1 MADQLQD
8 VIQRWRKAVVEDG
21 LRPEDHELFQNAGL
35 AYINQGDTTHLLDFI
50 QDEKNQG
57 IVESMGCGLL
67 ASLVAEVLKRK
78 KSSSTCKA
86 VITHLAE
93 TCSPMELMLIFLG
106 QVDDLHPDLIADT
119 IVLMAPL
126 LQTVLLRL
134 GEEKAPWV
142 GLALAALQKQVSRLP
157 VPYTKEQEVEDAYG
171 LCRCC
176 SALARFMEPF
186 VEEVKRRDNSEDGG
200 TASDNQLKT
209 ELLKFC
215 MGSLR
220 EPLLQA
226 QLDQAIDIHKQSPL
240 WHFATD
246 ILATLPAIQEPLPGL
261 LFYKALKKR
270 EESGLLTD
278 STKAQE
284 SRACLAYLLFVQLI
298 TIESFPAVF
307 SPVFVLQCNMEYID
321 LLLSRKEESFLLKGL
336 ELYTKSLER
345 VEDNSLPV
353 ELLDLKSFYSVPQ
366 HLVQILTV
374 CPIQHLR
381 EQGFKVLQL
390 FIDKLGPEAKH
401 KFFRCMIKTS
411 CHAGVEGYIIKN
423 IKNQIE
429 LSLKPG
435 HENEWFMGI
444 QVLPLLRLVLC
455 FPRGPETDLLNSMDR
470 VMESLN
476 LLRYLHMRDMD
487 WQQTSSIWSELFK
500 IKEDY
505 LKMLRVCLAL
515 SRAYYTGQVK
525 NMREDKKIQA
535 QEAREARVA
544 LVQTMTVKNKMVS
557 DMSPEM
563 QYQVLQ
569 CALVTFD
576 LMESLVIRIEEI
588 SEEKVKTGTAV

>member
-1 MADQLQD
+1 RMADQLQD
-8 VIQRWRKAVVEDG
+8 VIQRWVTVVEDG

-35 AYINQGDTTHLLDFI
+35 VYINQGDTTQLLDFI

-67 ASLVAEVLKRK
+67 ASLVAEVLKKKK
-78 KSSSTCKA
+78 KSSSTCQA

-119 IVLMAPL
+119 IVLMAPH

-200 TASDNQLKT
+200 TASDNH
-209 ELLKFC
+209 C

-278 STKAQE
+278 STEAQE
-284 SRACLAYLLFVQLI
+284 SRACLAYLLFVQFI
-298 TIESFPAVF
+298 TIKSFPAVF

-321 LLLSRKEESFLLKGL
+321 LLLSRY

-374 CPIQHLR
+374 CPIQAP
-381 EQGFKVLQL
+381 
-390 FIDKLGPEAKH
+390 GPH
-401 KFFRCMIKTS
+401 GITNILNILISYRRCMIKTS

-429 LSLKPG
+429 LSLKVRYT
-435 HENEWFMGI
+435 NEWFMGI

-476 LLRYLHMRDMD
+476 LLRYLLI
-487 WQQTSSIWSELFK
+487 IWPELFK

-515 SRAYYTGQVK
+515 SRAYYAGQVK

-535 QEAREARVA
+535 QEAREARGA
-544 LVQTMTVKNKMVS
+544 LVQTMTVKNKKVS
-557 DMSPEM
+557 DMTPEM

>member
-1 MADQLQD
+1 RMADQLQD
-8 VIQRWRKAVVEDG
+8 VIQRWVTVVEDG

-35 AYINQGDTTHLLDFI
+35 AYINQGDTTQLLDFI
-50 QDEKNQG
+50 QDEKNQ
-57 IVESMGCGLL
+57 VN
-67 ASLVAEVLKRK
+67 ASHSNLV
-78 KSSSTCKA
+78 SQ
-86 VITHLAE
+86 

-119 IVLMAPL
+119 IVLMAPH

-246 ILATLPAIQEPLPGL
+246 ILAILPAIQEPLPGL

-366 HLVQILTV
+366 VK
-374 CPIQHLR
+374 
-381 EQGFKVLQL
+381 QGFKVLQL

-487 WQQTSSIWSELFK
+487 WQQTSSIWPELFK

-515 SRAYYTGQVK
+515 SRAYYAGQVK

-535 QEAREARVA
+535 QVI
-544 LVQTMTVKNKMVS
+544 LTS
-557 DMSPEM
+557 
-563 QYQVLQ
+563 QVLQ

>member
-8 VIQRWRKAVVEDG
+8 VIQRWQKAVVEDG

-35 AYINQGDTTHLLDFI
+35 AYINQGDTTQLLDFI
-50 QDEKNQG
+50 QDEKNQ
-57 IVESMGCGLL
+57 
-67 ASLVAEVLKRK
+67 
-78 KSSSTCKA
+78 
-86 VITHLAE
+86 

-119 IVLMAPL
+119 VLLMAPH

-142 GLALAALQKQVSRLP
+142 GLALAALQKQVARLP
-157 VPYTKEQEVEDAYG
+157 VPYTKEQEMEDAYG

-186 VEEVKRRDNSEDGG
+186 VEEVKRDNSEDDG
-200 TASDNQLKT
+200 TASDNKLKT

-226 QLDQAIDIHKQSPL
+226 QLDQAIDIYKQSPL

-246 ILATLPAIQEPLPGL
+246 IMATLPAIQEPLPGL

-278 STKAQE
+278 STEAQE

-336 ELYTKSLER
+336 ELYTKSLEK

-374 CPIQHLR
+374 CPIQRLR
-381 EQGFKVLQL
+381 ERGFKVLQL

-411 CHAGVEGYIIKN
+411 RHAGVEGYIIKN

-444 QVLPLLRLVLC
+444 QVLLLLRLVLC
-455 FPRGPETDLLNSMDR
+455 FPLGPETDLLNSMDR

-476 LLRYLHMRDMD
+476 LLRYLLMRDMD
-487 WQQTSSIWSELFK
+487 WQQTSSIWPELFK

-535 QEAREARVA
+535 QEAREARGA
-544 LVQTMTVKNKMVS
+544 LVQTMTVKNKNVS
-557 DMSPEM
+557 DMTPEI

>member
-1 MADQLQD
+1 RMADQLQD
-8 VIQRWRKAVVEDG
+8 VIQRWVTVVEDG

-35 AYINQGDTTHLLDFI
+35 AYINQGDTTQLLDFI
-50 QDEKNQG
+50 QDEKNQVNG

-119 IVLMAPL
+119 IVLMAPH

-366 HLVQILTV
+366 VK
-374 CPIQHLR
+374 
-381 EQGFKVLQL
+381 QGFKVLQL

-487 WQQTSSIWSELFK
+487 WQQTSSIWPELFK

-515 SRAYYTGQVK
+515 SRAYYAGQVK

-535 QEAREARVA
+535 QVI
-544 LVQTMTVKNKMVS
+544 LTS
-557 DMSPEM
+557 
-563 QYQVLQ
+563 QVLQ

>member
-1 MADQLQD
+1 RMADQLQD
-8 VIQRWRKAVVEDG
+8 VIQRWVTVVEDG

-35 AYINQGDTTHLLDFI
+35 VYINQGDTTQLLDFI
-50 QDEKNQG
+50 QDEKNQVNG

-67 ASLVAEVLKRK
+67 ASLVAEVLKKKK
-78 KSSSTCKA
+78 KSSSTCQA

-119 IVLMAPL
+119 IVLMAPH

-278 STKAQE
+278 STEAQE
-284 SRACLAYLLFVQLI
+284 SRACLAYLLFVQFI
-298 TIESFPAVF
+298 TIKSFPAVF

-321 LLLSRKEESFLLKGL
+321 LLLSRYVFR

-366 HLVQILTV
+366 VSLTTY
-374 CPIQHLR
+374 QKER
-381 EQGFKVLQL
+381 GFKVLQL

-476 LLRYLHMRDMD
+476 LLRYLLMRDMD
-487 WQQTSSIWSELFK
+487 WQQTSSIWPELFK

-515 SRAYYTGQVK
+515 SRAYYAGQVK

-535 QEAREARVA
+535 QEARGA
-544 LVQTMTVKNKMVS
+544 LVQTMTVKNKKVS
-557 DMSPEM
+557 DMTPEM

>member
-1 MADQLQD
+1 MAGQLQD
-8 VIQRWRKAVVEDG
+8 VIQRWREAVVEDG

-35 AYINQGDTTHLLDFI
+35 MCINQGDTTQLLDFI
-50 QDEKNQG
+50 QDEKNKG

-67 ASLVAEVLKRK
+67 ASLVAEVLKK
-78 KSSSTCKA
+78 KSSFTCQA
-86 VITHLAE
+86 VITHLAK

-119 IVLMAPL
+119 IVLMAPH

-186 VEEVKRRDNSEDGG
+186 VEEVKRKDNSEDGG

-270 EESGLLTD
+270 EKSDLLTD
-278 STKAQE
+278 STEAQE

-321 LLLSRKEESFLLKGL
+321 VLLSRKEESFLLKGL

-366 HLVQILTV
+366 
-374 CPIQHLR
+374 R
-381 EQGFKVLQL
+381 ERGFKVFQL

-411 CHAGVEGYIIKN
+411 RHAGVEGYIIKN

-435 HENEWFMGI
+435 HESEWFVGI

-476 LLRYLHMRDMD
+476 LLRYLLMRDMD
-487 WQQTSSIWSELFK
+487 WQQTSSIWPELCK
-500 IKEDY
+500 IEEDY

-535 QEAREARVA
+535 QEAREARGA
-544 LVQTMTVKNKMVS
+544 LVQTMTVKNEKVS
-557 DMSPEM
+557 DMTPEM

>member
-1 MADQLQD
+1 RMADQLQD
-8 VIQRWRKAVVEDG
+8 VIQRWVTVVEDG

-35 AYINQGDTTHLLDFI
+35 AYINQGDTTQLLDFI

-119 IVLMAPL
+119 IVLMAPH

-200 TASDNQLKT
+200 TASDNH
-209 ELLKFC
+209 C

-429 LSLKPG
+429 LSLKVRYT
-435 HENEWFMGI
+435 NEWFMGI

-476 LLRYLHMRDMD
+476 LLRYLHIRLNL
-487 WQQTSSIWSELFK
+487 SSIWPELFK

-515 SRAYYTGQVK
+515 SRAYYAGQVK

-557 DMSPEM
+557 DMTPEM